1 MEVDNH
7 SKRMG
12 SVQTLSGI
20 RWKRTP
26 LKELDSGR
34 GTSNSISFSDRNS
47 DSNSTRNR
55 HDSDKGII
63 ILRTGAQQELRTR

>member
-1 MEVDNH
+1 MSLNI
-7 SKRMG
+7 
-12 SVQTLSGI
+12 L
-20 RWKRTP
+20 WKSLEKTQ

-63 ILRTGAQQELRTR
+63 VLRTGTQGFTDTIRIFDIAY